1 MMTPSERH
9 ALFQAG
15 IDNGWHELIIG
26 ENEPTETGK
35 LFVVFDVEAN
45 DYVIVT
51 VSKVVIGLKN
61 VVSSDLAMHIKPSHR
76 YWKPFDGNVRPFPG
90 EIVFHNPPTVVVV
103 LVPVA
108 SGLLLVRRAAYDTH
122 GKLALPGGFQ
132 EVKDGSWQVA
142 GCREVFEETGIVLD
156 PALLKSVATET
167 VEGGKVNLLFAV
179 YQGRVDDPQTRDADQ
194 EILEV
199 LTTDEPVETAFETH
213 TRWVKE
219 FFTSDLAKLAA

>member
-1 MMTPSERH
+1 MTPEERFT
-9 ALFQAG
+9 LFISG
-15 IDNGWHELIIG
+15 IDNGWHKLVLGTDEQPMKPGTLYALFNAETNEAAIGVYVAGRRGLLRADTLQLI
-26 ENEPTETGK
+26 TR
-35 LFVVFDVEAN
+35 N
-45 DYVIVT
+45 DGF
-51 VSKVVIGLKN
+51 S
-61 VVSSDLAMHIKPSHR
+61 
-76 YWKPFDGNVRPFPG
+76 YWKHFDGSVKPFPG
-90 EIVFHNPPTVVVV
+90 EIVFRNPPTVIVV
-103 LVPVA
+103 LVMTT
-108 SGLLLVRRAAYDTH
+108 SGLLLVRRAARDTH

-132 EVKDGSWQVA
+132 EVSDITWQHA
-142 GCREVFEETGIVLD
+142 GCREVFEETGIKLD

>member
-1 MMTPSERH
+1 MTPEKRH
-9 ALFQAG
+9 ALYQAG
-15 IDNGWHELIIG
+15 TQNGWSELIAG
-26 ENEPTETGK
+26 SNQPTEPRRLYAFFNPTSSE
-35 LFVVFDVEAN
+35 FVLGVVGPDYPDFFFRAHDGEAIHFADGFN
-45 DYVIVT
+45 
-51 VSKVVIGLKN
+51 
-61 VVSSDLAMHIKPSHR
+61 
-76 YWKPFDGNVRPFPG
+76 YWKPFDGSVRPLPG

-108 SGLLLVRRAAYDTH
+108 SGLLLVRRAARDTH
-122 GKLALPGGFQ
+122 GKLALPGGYQ
-132 EVKDGSWQVA
+132 EVADITWQHA

-179 YQGRVDDPQTRDADQ
+179 YQGRVDDPLTRDADQ

-199 LTTDEPVETAFETH
+199 LTTDKPVETAFETH